1 MSINLLKTIQENESY
16 PELQKIDPNVQHEQG
31 NNVVQDISF
40 SQVAITA
47 VLAGLYK
54 YSQSDEGASQLL
66 NSETNTWA
74 DKIFDADKIAAVQ
87 RVADYSKVS
96 YDEADSTMNA
106 IANNA
111 VNLVRENMGSNNDIK
126 DVKSFMKTQSTD
138 ILLYLPPELNMGQIL
153 HDNTLDDNTN
163 KMEGPISSLIKNIG
177 NAFSNPVTDEEI
189 NNKQQ

>member
-16 PELQKIDPNVQHEQG
+16 PELQKIDPNAQHEQG
-31 NNVVQDISF
+31 NDVVQNISF
-40 SQVAITA
+40 SQVATTA

-87 RVADYSKVS
+87 KVADYSKVS
-96 YDEADSTMNA
+96 YDEANSTMNA

-126 DVKSFMKTQSTD
+126 DVKSFMKTQRTD

-153 HDNTLDDNTN
+153 HDNTIDDNTN

-189 NNKQQ
+189 NNK

>member
-16 PELQKIDPNVQHEQG
+16 PELQKIDPNAQHEQG
-31 NNVVQDISF
+31 NDVVQNISF
-40 SQVAITA
+40 SQVATTA

-87 RVADYSKVS
+87 KVADYSKVS

-126 DVKSFMKTQSTD
+126 DVKSFMKTQRTD

-153 HDNTLDDNTN
+153 HDNTIDDNTN

-189 NNKQQ
+189 NNK